1 MFLEFACLWA
11 RWITNTIDMQNKKI
25 LVIDDD
31 VNLAQMIKFTF
42 SRAGA
47 HVYTAVDGR
56 EGLHR
61 FYDNRPD
68 LVILDVR
75 MPDIDGW
82 ETCRQIRMFSNVP
95 IIMLTTLNKD
105 EEIIHGLDYG
115 ADDFV
120 SKPFSRDVLLARARA
135 LLRRTETPFDTDGR
149 VAYSDN
155 YLVVN
160 LEKRR
165 VLVRGEPVQLTATE
179 FRLLSYLLQNAGQV
193 LTYGTILDKVWG
205 WEYQDSIDYV
215 HVYLSHLRRK
225 IEEDPRNPKYLL
237 TERGVGYR
245 FEKQLMI

>member
-1 MFLEFACLWA
+1 ME
-11 RWITNTIDMQNKKI
+11 QKKI

-31 VNLAQMIKFTF
+31 VNLLQSIKFTF
-42 SRAGA
+42 VRAGA
-47 HVYTAVDGR
+47 DVVTAVDGR

-61 FYDNRPD
+61 FYEARPD

-82 ETCRQIRMFSNVP
+82 ETCRQIRLFSHVP

-105 EEIIHGLDYG
+105 EEVIRGLDYG

-120 SKPFSRDVLLARARA
+120 TKPFSREVLLARARA
-135 LLRRTETPFDTDGR
+135 LLRRTDGPGDLGDQLT
-149 VAYSDN
+149 YSDDHL
-155 YLVVN
+155 YIS

-179 FRLLSYLLQNAGQV
+179 FRLLAYLLQNAGQV
-193 LTYGTILDKVWG
+193 LTHRTILDKVWG
-205 WEYQDSIDYV
+205 WEYQDSVDYV

-225 IEEDPRNPKYLL
+225 LEEDPRNPRYLV
-237 TERGVGYR
+237 TERGIGYR
-245 FEKQLMI
+245 FERRM

>member
-1 MFLEFACLWA
+1 
-11 RWITNTIDMQNKKI
+11 MQGKKI

-31 VNLAQMIKFTF
+31 VTLSQMIKFTF
-42 SRAGA
+42 TRAGA
-47 HVYTAVDGR
+47 EVFTAVDGR

-61 FYDNRPD
+61 FYEQRPD

-75 MPDIDGW
+75 MPDVDGW
-82 ETCRQIRMFSNVP
+82 ETCRQIRLFSNVP

-105 EEIIHGLDYG
+105 GEIIRGLDHG

-120 SKPFSRDVLLARARA
+120 TKPFSREVLLARARA
-135 LLRRTETPFDTDGR
+135 LMRRTEAPAESGSQS
-149 VAYSDN
+149 VYSDD

-165 VLVRGEPVQLTATE
+165 VLVQGELVQLTATE
-179 FRLLSYLLQNAGQV
+179 FRLLSFLLQNAGQV
-193 LTYGTILDKVWG
+193 LTYQTILDKVWG
-205 WEYQDSIDYV
+205 WEYQDSVDYV

-225 IEEDPRNPKYLL
+225 IEEDPRNPRYLL

-245 FEKQLMI
+245 FEKRSTS